1 MRVPCGGGVDPE
13 DSRTGPEWAG
23 ELRYTIRTCDGLN
36 ENDSRRLTSE
46 DLVPN
51 GWGCLGRIKR
61 CDDAGGGLSW
71 RMALGLQEP
80 PTIPRMLSASCVW
93 IQTGA
98 LICCSGGL
106 PCLCH
111 TIIDSLSLE
120 PKAQLTSWSCAW
132 CLITAITK
140 VLTQL
145 LCSPNTETNEQ
156 ALTPAALNDQSL
168 GIYYL

>member
-23 ELRYTIRTCDGLN
+23 ELSYTIRTCDGLN

-46 DLVPN
+46 DLVPS

-61 CDDAGGGLSW
+61 CDDAGGDLSW

-80 PTIPRMLSASCVW
+80 PTIPRMLSTSCVW

-98 LICCSGGL
+98 LICCSGGFAMPL
-106 PCLCH
+106 PH
-111 TIIDSLSLE
+111 HHRLSISGTKSTTNLLVMCMVSYYSNH
-120 PKAQLTSWSCAW
+120 KGTN
-132 CLITAITK
+132 TAS
-140 VLTQL
+140 VFTQ
-145 LCSPNTETNEQ
+145 
-156 ALTPAALNDQSL
+156 
-168 GIYYL
+168 Y